1 MWKNLTIVV
10 LLLIIAAG
18 GIYLYS
24 IQTRD
29 IKKPPVDGEIVMEDS
44 LFLRPEFRE
53 VLDKYIEIM
62 DHQGP
67 LTRVAMIFP
76 YGKYLTPEE
85 DREIEQSF
93 LITHSTYRSQVEP
106 RRPIAYFRYKND
118 LFLICSSVYSILGDR
133 NGIMKSIEKHLQ
145 KLQPE
150 EPMLYDPATWLVKVK
165 IRGRKVKVEYEP
177 YIGTNDIITPP
188 PLLFP

>member
-1 MWKNLTIVV
+1 MWKNILIIV
-10 LLLIIAAG
+10 LLLIIASG

-24 IQTRD
+24 IQTGD
-29 IKKPPVDGEIVMEDS
+29 NKKPPVDGEIVMEDS

-62 DHQGP
+62 DHQGHLP
-67 LTRVAMIFP
+67 RVAMIFP

-85 DREIEQSF
+85 GREIEQSF
-93 LITHSTYRSQVEP
+93 LITHSKYRSQVEP
-106 RRPIAYFRYKND
+106 RRPIAYFRYKNN

-133 NGIMKSIEKHLQ
+133 NGIMKSIEKDLQ

-150 EPMLYDPATWLVKVK
+150 EPILYHPATWLVKVK
-165 IRGRKVKVEYEP
+165 IRDRKVKVEYEP
-177 YIGTNDIITPP
+177 YIGTNDIFTPP
-188 PLLFP
+188 PDLWP